1 MIFFK
6 KYIIFLF
13 LAAFWL
19 SSCRTG
25 TESKEPEAHLDE
37 LPDPVQFDLPAIRE
51 RGYITAIVDN
61 SSTGYFIYKGKPM
74 GYEYELLQ
82 RLAKNLKVEL
92 KIKVIPSMEE
102 AFKMLQ
108 LGEGDIIAYSLTIT
122 KARKEHFAF
131 TESHYSTRQVLVQRK
146 PDNWRSMTLDQ
157 IDNSLIRD
165 PMQLMGKEVHV
176 RKGSSYVERLQH
188 LSEEI
193 GGDIVIVEEDKD
205 IETEEMI
212 LNLLDKK
219 YDYIVADETIA
230 KVNAAY
236 YPDID
241 VKTAISF
248 PQRIAWALRKNSP
261 ELLEEINEWMRKMKK
276 EPTFNVIYNRYFN
289 NNRIS
294 VKRIKSDFHSKK
306 GGGLSPYDTLLKLAA
321 DTLNWDW
328 RLLASQMY
336 QESKF
341 SPEEKSWAGAVG
353 LFQVIPETGEMYG
366 YKNMYDINE
375 NINAA
380 TAHIRYL
387 EKHWQEVIPD
397 SVARKKFILASYNV
411 GLGHVLDAR
420 ALARKYGENDADW
433 DVIAKYLEL
442 KSKPEYYQDPVVQS
456 GYCRGSEPV
465 NYVSQILNR
474 YNQYKQVIK
483 E

>member
-1 MIFFK
+1 MYIN
-6 KYIIFLF
+6 KYILFFLF
-13 LAAFWL
+13 VTTALV
-19 SSCRTG
+19 SCRTG
-25 TESKEPEAHLDE
+25 TESKEPEAHLEE
-37 LPDPVQFDLPAIRE
+37 LPDPVQLDLPKIKE
-51 RGYITAIVDN
+51 RGYLTAIVDN
-61 SSTGYFIYKGKPM
+61 SSTGYFIYKGQPK

-82 RLAKNLKVEL
+82 RLAKHLGLEL
-92 KIKVIPSMEE
+92 KIKVIPSMEQ

-122 KARKEHFAF
+122 KARKEHLSF
-131 TESHYSTRQVLVQRK
+131 TDSHYSTRQVLVQRK
-146 PDNWRSMTLDQ
+146 PDNWRSMTLDE
-157 IDNSLIRD
+157 IDEALIKD

-176 RKGSSYVERLQH
+176 RKGSSYVERLQN
-188 LSEEI
+188 LSHEI
-193 GGDIVIVEEDKD
+193 GGDILIVEEDED

-219 YDYIVADETIA
+219 YDYIIADETVA

-248 PQRIAWALRKNSP
+248 PQRIAWALRKNAP
-261 ELLEEINEWMRKMKK
+261 ELQLAINKWMKEMKK
-276 EPTFNVIYNRYFN
+276 GPTFNVIYNRYFN
-289 NNRIS
+289 NNRVS
-294 VKRIKSDFHSKK
+294 ARRIKSDFHSRQ
-306 GGGLSPYDTLLKLAA
+306 GGVLSPYDTLLKVAA
-321 DTLNWDW
+321 DTLKWDW

-341 SPEEKSWAGAVG
+341 DPHEKSWAGAVG

-366 YKNMYDINE
+366 YTDLYNPYQNVK
-375 NINAA
+375 AA

-387 EKHWQEVIPD
+387 EDHWNKKIKDSAEV
-397 SVARKKFILASYNV
+397 KKFVLASYNV

-420 ALARKYGENDADW
+420 ALARKYNEPDNEW
-433 DVIAKYLEL
+433 EVVSKYLEL
-442 KSKPEYYQDPVVQS
+442 KSKPEYYQDPVVKS
-456 GYCRGSEPV
+456 GYARGSEPV
-465 NYVSQILNR
+465 KYVTQIINR